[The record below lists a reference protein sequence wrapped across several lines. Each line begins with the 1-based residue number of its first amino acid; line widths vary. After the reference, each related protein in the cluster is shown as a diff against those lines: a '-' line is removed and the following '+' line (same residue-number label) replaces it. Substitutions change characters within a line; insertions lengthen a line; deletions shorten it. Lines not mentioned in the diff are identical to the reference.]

1 MAQVCYPKFSFLIEV
16 LMIIAVNTL
25 FLQAQDDKRVTSEE
39 LKKTGTNYFNYSDP
53 GKVNI
58 EINVLGGVRYP
69 GIYLVPEGTNVIELL
84 SLSGNVILEETAD
97 NIKLIRTAQKNG
109 RLTDSNII
117 TLNYRE
123 IFKDEK
129 LKSINK
135 SNPVLIHGDILVIPI
150 TPEKTF
156 WDIFKDASLVI
167 TPIASIAILIISIV
181 SLSK

>member
-1 MAQVCYPKFSFLIEV
+1 MCYPKLCYLIEIIT
-16 LMIIAVNTL
+16 IIAVNTL
-25 FLQAQDDKRVTSEE
+25 PFYAQDDTRVTAEE

-58 EINVLGGVRYP
+58 EIAVLGGVRYP

-84 SLSGNVILEETAD
+84 SLSGNVLQEETAD
-97 NIKLIRTAQKNG
+97 NIRLIRTTQQSGK
-109 RLTDSNII
+109 LSDSNII

-129 LKSINK
+129 IKSINK
-135 SNPVLIHGDILVIPI
+135 PNPVLFHGDILVVPI

-156 WDIFKDASLVI
+156 WDYFRDISLVV
-167 TPIASIAILIISIV
+167 TPLATLATLIVSII
-181 SLSK
+181 SLSKQ

>member
-1 MAQVCYPKFSFLIEV
+1 MCYPKFRYFIE
-16 LMIIAVNTL
+16 IIIIVAVNTL
-25 FLQAQDDKRVTSEE
+25 PLYAQNDTRVTGEE

-69 GIYLVPEGTNVIELL
+69 GKYLVPEGTNVIELL
-84 SLSGNVILEETAD
+84 SLSGGVLREETTD
-97 NIKLIRTAQKNG
+97 NIKLIRATQRSGN
-109 RLTDSNII
+109 LYDNNII

-123 IFKDEK
+123 IFEDEK
-129 LKSINK
+129 LKSVNK
-135 SNPVLIHGDILVIPI
+135 SNPLLVHGDILVVPI

-156 WDIFKDASLVI
+156 WDIFRDISLVVTPLASL
-167 TPIASIAILIISIV
+167 AILIISII